1 MSLPCLTGNDDPIIN
16 KVDEAYR
23 VKALVYL
30 NGAIA
35 ALTQN
40 GTYSKDIEIAQEH
53 IISAKCVLAN
63 WWDIKQR
70 TNGNDQQQFQADSD
84 NKFVDDFYKEADKAI
99 GG

>member
-1 MSLPCLTGNDDPIIN
+1 MSLPCLTGNDGPIIN

-40 GTYSKDIEIAQEH
+40 CIYSKDIEFAQEH

-70 TNGNDQQQFQADSD
+70 TNVTAQQQG
-84 NKFVDDFYKEADKAI
+84 KDD
-99 GG
+99 